1 LQSCVSNLASMGLS
15 ASSSARIP
23 CKLLAPST
31 PTTKRKEK
39 LDNIAR
45 NMSVDLHPLNTIVR
59 RQQTSSQ
66 SKMAEIT
73 ETQGKEIVINMQKL
87 SNMEEMKVLIANEI
101 VEKQL

>member
-1 LQSCVSNLASMGLS
+1 MGLS

-45 NMSVDLHPLNTIVR
+45 NMSVDPHPLYTMVR
-59 RQQTSSQ
+59 RRQTSSQ

-73 ETQGKEIVINMQKL
+73 ETQGKEIVTNMQKL
-87 SNMEEMKVLIANEI
+87 SNIEERKVLIANEI
-101 VEKQL
+101 MEKQL